1 MKKQIYKINN
11 LRKKTQKKYSLGCW
25 LQIPSIE
32 NLEII
37 LENKFDWFCID
48 YEHGFI
54 SHEKLGEMISLINK
68 SNKIPIVRLS
78 STKPEEALNII
89 EAGALGL
96 IIPRVKS
103 SNEVKKI
110 INICNYPPSGSRG
123 IGFSRANQFGKSL
136 NDQIKKFKPLI
147 VPMIETKAAVEN
159 LDKILRLD
167 GLDAVFIGPY
177 DLSASIG
184 RVAEFGHASYVSILS
199 KICKSAEAASV
210 PVGIH
215 CVDPS
220 KAELERYI
228 ANGYQFIAYSI
239 DAVML
244 TSAANV
250 KYSTADVEDEK

>member
-177 DLSASIG
+177 DLSASYNIVG
-184 RVAEFGHASYVSILS
+184 KFNSKKFQNILS
-199 KICKSAEAASV
+199 NIKKKCDLNKIPCGVHVVK
-210 PVGIH
+210 PN
-215 CVDPS
+215 
-220 KAELERYI
+220 KNELEILIKKKYKFLAYTMDSVI
-228 ANGYQFIAYSI
+228 IQNFYQNP
-239 DAVML
+239 L
-244 TSAANV
+244 
-250 KYSTADVEDEK
+250 